1 MFPVVRREVAGGSDD
16 GGDVRV
22 KTAEEGLQEVET
34 IINGYKDPLL
44 WLKEVLQKGADAR
57 GGSHKV
63 RP

>member
-1 MFPVVRREVAGGSDD
+1 VFPVVRREVAGGGDD

-22 KTAEEGLQEVET
+22 KTAEKGLREVET

-57 GGSHKV
+57 GGPHKV